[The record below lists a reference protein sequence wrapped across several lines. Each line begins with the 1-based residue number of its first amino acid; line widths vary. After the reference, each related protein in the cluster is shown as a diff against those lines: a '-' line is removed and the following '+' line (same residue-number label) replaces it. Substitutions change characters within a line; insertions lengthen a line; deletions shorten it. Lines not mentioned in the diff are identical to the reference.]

1 MKRYMPL
8 VGVIIFVV
16 ALLGFSNY
24 IWHEQQRQQEEEVS
38 YETERH
44 LVVFSDMPT
53 DVNADLA
60 AAFYRQTGMHVQL
73 ISKTDDELHRQIS
86 ASEENSMPDVC
97 IASETVLRQAKEKQH
112 LKPYASLQ
120 TDTVSYMFKEPS
132 GYWNGLWINPMVF
145 VVSHEYYARRGI
157 DIHTWDDLLRDPT
170 LTVAFPDLASMDMAG
185 DFLCSLVEIHGS
197 EETGLYLR
205 ALQSHVAAYS
215 KSMASSV
222 RRVASGEV
230 NLGVVDATT
239 ARQYRQDGAP
249 IYILYPRDGTSYWLT
264 GAAITAQ
271 CQDEEL
277 AAIFIDWLYSKDVDS
292 ILRKNHLYFTY
303 TRETARKILD
313 SQGQELVL
321 FPIKK
326 QYTDAG
332 RRDLQ
337 NWWIKSVRFG
347 KDE

>member
-8 VGVIIFVV
+8 VCVIVFVV

-24 IWHEQQRQQEEEVS
+24 IWHEQQRQQEEQAS
-38 YETERH
+38 YEAERH

-60 AAFYRQTGMHVQL
+60 AAFYKQTGMHVQI
-73 ISKTDDELHRQIS
+73 ISKTDDELHRQMKVQH
-86 ASEENSMPDVC
+86 AGDMPDVL
-97 IASETVLRQAKEKQH
+97 IASESVLRQAENIQQ
-112 LKPYASLQ
+112 LKMYASIQTEPVPYA
-120 TDTVSYMFKEPS
+120 FKDAD
-132 GYWNGLWINPMVF
+132 GYWNGLWLNPMVF
-145 VVSHEYYARRGI
+145 VVGHEYYARRGV
-157 DIHTWDDLLRDPT
+157 DIRTWDDLLRDPM

-185 DFLCSLVEIHGS
+185 DFLCSLVEINGS

-230 NLGVVDATT
+230 NLGVVDAVT

-264 GAAITAQ
+264 GTAMTVQ

-277 AAIFIDWLYSKDVDS
+277 AAAFIDWLYANDADAV
-292 ILRKNHLYFTY
+292 LRKNHLYFTY
-303 TRETARKILD
+303 ASETARKILD

-321 FPIKK
+321 FPTKK

>member
-8 VGVIIFVV
+8 VGVIIFII
-16 ALLGFSNY
+16 ALLGVSNY
-24 IWHEQQRQQEEEVS
+24 IWHEQQRQQEEQAS

-44 LVVFSDMPT
+44 LVVFSDMPAAIN
-53 DVNADLA
+53 DDLTA
-60 AAFYRQTGMHVQL
+60 VFYKKTGMHVQI
-73 ISKTDDELHRQIS
+73 ISKTDDELRRQMKT
-86 ASEENSMPDVC
+86 NDGGGMPDVL
-97 IASETVLRQAKEKQH
+97 IAAEPVLQQAENRKY
-112 LKPYASLQ
+112 LKMYASMQTENVPYA
-120 TDTVSYMFKEPS
+120 FKDAD
-132 GYWNGLWINPMVF
+132 GYWNGIWLNPMVF
-145 VVSHEYYARRGI
+145 VVSREYYARRGT

-170 LTVAFPDLASMDMAG
+170 LTIAFPDLASMDIAG

-197 EETGLYLR
+197 EKTGLYLR

-230 NLGVVDATT
+230 NLGVVDAAM

-264 GAAITAQ
+264 GAAVTRQ
-271 CQDEEL
+271 CEDEEL
-277 AAIFIDWLYSKDVDS
+277 AAAFIDWLYSKDADAV
-292 ILRKNHLYFTY
+292 LRKNHLYFTY
-303 TRETARKILD
+303 ASETARKILD

-332 RRDLQ
+332 RQDLQ

-347 KDE
+347 KEE

>member
-8 VGVIIFVV
+8 VCVILFVV
-16 ALLGFSNY
+16 ALLGVSNY
-24 IWHEQQRQQEEEVS
+24 IWYEQQRQQEEQSS
-38 YETERH
+38 YETERYI
-44 LVVFSDMPT
+44 VAFSDMPA
-53 DVNADLA
+53 DVNADLS
-60 AAFYRQTGMHVQL
+60 AAFYKQTGMHVQI
-73 ISKTDDELHRQIS
+73 ISKTDDELHRQIKTKHGG
-86 ASEENSMPDVC
+86 EMPDVL
-97 IASETVLRQAKEKQH
+97 IASEPVLRQAAKVQQ
-112 LKPYASLQ
+112 LKPYASIQ
-120 TDTVSYMFKEPS
+120 TETVPFAFKDAD
-132 GYWNGLWINPMVF
+132 GYWNGLWLNPMVF
-145 VVSHEYYARRGI
+145 VVSYEYHARRGI
-157 DIHTWDDLLRDPT
+157 EIRTWDDLLRDPM

-185 DFLCSLVEIHGS
+185 DFLCSLVEINGS

-230 NLGVVDATT
+230 NLGVVDAVT

-264 GAAITAQ
+264 GAAVTGQ

-277 AAIFIDWLYSKDVDS
+277 AAAFIEWLYTSDVDAV
-292 ILRKNHLYFTY
+292 LQKNHLYFTY
-303 TRETARKILD
+303 ASETARKILD
-313 SQGQELVL
+313 SQGQELLL
-321 FPIKK
+321 FPTKK